1 MSYLRLKELLL
12 EHIKGEEYHFRSIQE
27 ELIKKAETLLLE
39 QHFFF
44 NRICIN
50 SNRSIALSRQA
61 HFCAELISTSRGQTI

>member
-39 QHFFF
+39 KHSSSSTEFA
-44 NRICIN
+44 
-50 SNRSIALSRQA
+50 SI
-61 HFCAELISTSRGQTI
+61 LIDQLLYPDKHIFVQN